1 MKDREY
7 TEIVNGKRVAHQELI
22 LYFYREDR
30 KVVISKVL
38 KELNFVE
45 VEGLVSNDVYF
56 INSKDSRLRIKM
68 PYSTKLEIEYGGIEK
83 EVWFDDEDDSYRDYR
98 FVSRFI
104 KAIREC
110 WEGVGEIG

>member
-22 LYFYREDR
+22 LYYYREDR

-56 INSKDSRLRIKM
+56 INSKDCDLRVKWT
-68 PYSTKLEIEYGGIEK
+68 SFLKLEIGFCSIEK
-83 EVWFDDEDDSYRDYR
+83 EVWFDDEEDSYRDFK
-98 FVSRFI
+98 FVKRFI
-104 KAIREC
+104 EAVRQC
-110 WEGVGEIG
+110 WEGVEDVG